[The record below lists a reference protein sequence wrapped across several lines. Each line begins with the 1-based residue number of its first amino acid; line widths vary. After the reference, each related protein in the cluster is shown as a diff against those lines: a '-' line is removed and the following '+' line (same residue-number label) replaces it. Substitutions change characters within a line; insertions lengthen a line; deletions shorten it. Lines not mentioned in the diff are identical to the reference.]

1 MIVKDAVHI
10 SALFE
15 KYAASLPDVAVTSI
29 EYDSRKAI
37 KGCCF
42 VAVKGLAVDGHDFID
57 DAAKKGA
64 ALIVAERAPKPPQD
78 GVAVVIVENTRMEL
92 ARLSDAFYGHP
103 SRELGVIGVTGTNG
117 KTTVAYMLQKILN
130 TAGYNTSRFGTV
142 DYNFPDATLSAPN
155 TTPESADLHKL
166 FAKATRYENPRAVIE
181 VSSHGL
187 WLGRLE
193 RTRFKGVVLTNVTQD
208 HLDFHPTMDEYI
220 GVKKMLFTDFDYEYA
235 VINRDDPVGE
245 NLLGQ
250 KLGGAVLSYG
260 FSEKSDVRITE
271 YLTGFN
277 GGQALLK
284 TPIGDVEMRINIPG
298 GFNIQNA
305 AASVAAGIAEGLDAD
320 VIRQGLSALESV
332 PGRFEK
338 VDRGQD
344 FAVIVDYAHTDNAL
358 LNVLKAAGEMTK
370 NRLICLFGCGGDR
383 DKGKRK
389 LMGKAADSV
398 ADLIVITSDNPRN
411 EDPQSIIEDIL
422 EGIPQKSG
430 HKVKVLP
437 MRGEAIKYAVEI
449 AQSGDTVVIAGKG
462 HEDYQ
467 VIGSERIHFDDRE
480 MAAKALEEMR

>member
-15 KYAASLPDVAVTSI
+15 NDAASLPDVAVTSV
-29 EYDSRKAI
+29 EYDSRKAL
-37 KGCCF
+37 KGGCF
-42 VAVKGLAVDGHDFID
+42 VAVKGLTVDGHDFID
-57 DAAKKGA
+57 DAVKKGA
-64 ALIVAERAPKPPQD
+64 ALIVAERVPEPLPE
-78 GVAVVIVENTRMEL
+78 GVAVVIVENTRTEL

-103 SRELGVIGVTGTNG
+103 SKELGVIGITGTNG

-130 TAGYNTSRFGTV
+130 AAGYNTSRFGTV
-142 DYNFPDATLSAPN
+142 DYNFPDATLNAPN

-166 FAKATRYENPRAVIE
+166 FAKAARYENPRAVIE

-187 WLGRLE
+187 SLGRLE
-193 RTRFKGVVLTNVTQD
+193 HTRFKGVVFTNITQD
-208 HLDFHPTMDEYI
+208 HLDFHSTMDEYI
-220 GVKKMLFTDFDYEYA
+220 GAKKMLFNDFDYKYA

-245 NLLGQ
+245 DLLRQ
-250 KLGGAVLSYG
+250 KPGGAVLSYG

-277 GGQALLK
+277 GGQSLLE
-284 TPIGDVEMRINIPG
+284 TPVGDVELRINIPG
-298 GFNIQNA
+298 LFNIQNA

-320 VIRQGLSALESV
+320 LILQGLSDLENV

-338 VDRGQD
+338 IDCGQD

-383 DKGKRK
+383 DRGKRK
-389 LMGKAADSV
+389 LMGKAADAV
-398 ADLIVITSDNPRN
+398 ADLIVVTSDNPRT

-422 EGIPQKSG
+422 EGIPPKSR

-437 MRGEAIKYAVEI
+437 MRGEAIKYAVGI

-467 VIGSERIHFDDRE
+467 IMGAERIHFDDRE
-480 MAAKALEEMR
+480 TAAKALEEIS